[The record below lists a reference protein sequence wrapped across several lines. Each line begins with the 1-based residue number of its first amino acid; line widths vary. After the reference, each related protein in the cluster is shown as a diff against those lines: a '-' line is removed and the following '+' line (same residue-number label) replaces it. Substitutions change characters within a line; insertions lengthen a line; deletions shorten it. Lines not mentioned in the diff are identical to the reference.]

1 MLCQVTSKLK
11 VSFCVFLFLFSVELS
26 GIFVK
31 SIAEGSTAAVDGRLR
46 INDQIIEVDDIS
58 LHGKDNQQAVEIL
71 KQTGAVVRL
80 RVARHVQHRLSRPQT
95 PAGR

>member
-11 VSFCVFLFLFSVELS
+11 VSFSVFLFVFSVELS

>member
-1 MLCQVTSKLK
+1 MLCRVTSKLK
-11 VSFCVFLFLFSVELS
+11 VSFFFIFSAELS

-46 INDQIIEVDDIS
+46 INDQIIEVDDTS

-80 RVARHVQHRLSRPQT
+80 KVARHVKHRLSRPQT
-95 PAGR
+95 PVGK